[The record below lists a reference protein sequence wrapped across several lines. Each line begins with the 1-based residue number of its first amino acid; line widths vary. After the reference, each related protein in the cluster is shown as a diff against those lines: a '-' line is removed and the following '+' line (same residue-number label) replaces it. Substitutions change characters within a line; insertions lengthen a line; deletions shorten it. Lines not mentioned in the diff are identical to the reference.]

1 MATEK
6 QEQLMY
12 KRLKDEYKAKIES
25 GELKPDIVQSDSL
38 GTYDRGEDDYI
49 QNAFADYAYNK
60 PLDPTNVDYRDMDS
74 FYNNPIDRDMEGGAT
89 MWIDSKI
96 DVYNKSTNRS
106 ADDTVKIFQGD
117 HEITTYYSPKQIDYI
132 RKNQEVLGL
141 SSEDMQRIETG
152 AGGSAMMYRQEIN
165 AKSPDDVQR
174 VLAFDSP
181 TGHMGE
187 ITTDGKT
194 WLHSTPMELKKRMED
209 FNASIIND
217 DTLSN
222 KEKRA
227 KLETARKE
235 YIRKFRSGEY
245 RQTSG
250 RQIYEEQFKPTA
262 ITTRNQL
269 RDSFNQNVNQRT
281 NRNFMNNRPPSI

>member
-6 QEQLMY
+6 EEKLMM

-25 GELKPDIVQSDSL
+25 GELKPDIVQSESL
-38 GTYDRGEDDYI
+38 GTYDAGESAYI
-49 QNAFADYAYNK
+49 RDAFADYAYNK
-60 PLDPTNVDYRDMDS
+60 PLDPTNVDWQDMDS
-74 FYNNPIDRDMEGGAT
+74 FHNNPIDRDMAGGAT
-89 MWIDSKI
+89 YSIDSKTTI
-96 DVYNKSTNRS
+96 YNESTNRS
-106 ADDTVKIFQGD
+106 ADDTVNMFQGD
-117 HEITTYYSPKQIDYI
+117 YESKTYYSPKQIDYI

-152 AGGSAMMYRQEIN
+152 AGGSSMMYQQN
-165 AKSPDDVQR
+165 DGQR
-174 VLAFDSP
+174 VLAFNSP

-194 WLHSTPMELKKRMED
+194 WQHSTPMELKKRMED

-217 DTLSN
+217 DTLSPA
-222 KEKRA
+222 EKRA
-227 KLETARKE
+227 KLEMARKDH
-235 YIRKFRSGEY
+235 IRKFRSGEY
-245 RQTSG
+245 KQTSG

-269 RDSFNQNVNQRT
+269 RDSFNQTVNQRT
-281 NRNFMNNRPPSI
+281 NRNFMNNPPPSI